1 MADKDVS
8 KVMDMLK
15 EQSVEYVDL
24 RFTDP
29 RGKWQHTAQHVSTV
43 DEDVFRRRVHVR
55 RLLDRR
61 LEGDQR
67 ERHDFDAGSDLRG
80 DGSVYRQAADDSDLR
95 HRGALDGTGLF
106 AAIRIAG
113 STAARAEEYVKST
126 GVGDTILCGAEAEFF
141 IFDSVRFGTG
151 GNFAMHQIDSVEG
164 PGSSMKDYPEGNMGH
179 RPAVKGGYFP
189 VSPVDGDVDL
199 RAEMLSTMGEMGLP
213 IEKHHHEVAQSQHE
227 LGTKFG
233 KLKTMADQMQIYKY
247 CVHNVAHSYGKTA
260 TFMPKP
266 IYGDNGSGMHTHL
279 SIWKDG
285 KPLFAGNGYADLS
298 EMCLYFIG
306 GIIKHAKACNAF
318 TNPSTNSYKRLI
330 PGFEAPV
337 LLAYSARNRS
347 ASCRIPYTTN
357 PKAKR
362 VEVRF
367 PDASGNPYLA
377 YSALFMA
384 GMDGIINKIHPGD
397 PMDKDLYD
405 LPPEELAG
413 IPTVSGSL
421 REALGALKAD
431 HEFPARGRRVHAGS
445 DRQLY
450 RAEVGRGLP
459 VRTHAASGRV
469 RDVLLGLIPTACTR
483 EERELRLPFSWLVG
497 HDISET
503 VIGRFRDRRCGG
515 RWADTA
521 SPGRAMTPTARN
533 GCA

>member
-1 MADKDVS
+1 MAESDVA

-29 RGKWQHTAQHVSTV
+29 RGKWQHTAQHVSTI
-43 DEDVFRRRVHVR
+43 DEDTFVDGIMF
-55 RLLDRR
+55 
-61 LEGDQR
+61 
-67 ERHDFDAGSDLRG
+67 
-80 DGSVYRQAADDSDLR
+80 DGSS
-95 HRGALDGTGLF
+95 
-106 AAIRIAG
+106 IAG
-113 STAARAEEYVKST
+113 WKAINESDMILMPDASTAVMDPFTAKPQLVLICDIVEPSTGQGYSRDPRSTAARAEAYVQAA

-141 IFDSVRFGTG
+141 IFDSVKFGSG
-151 GNFAMHQIDSVEG
+151 GNYCMYQVDSVEG

-179 RPAVKGGYFP
+179 RPGVKGGYFP
-189 VSPVDGDVDL
+189 VAPVDGDVDL

-227 LGTKFG
+227 LGTRFG

-298 EMCLYFIG
+298 ELCLYFIG

-347 ASCRIPYTTN
+347 ASCRIPYTTS

-367 PDASGNPYLA
+367 PDPSANPYLA

-384 GMDGIINKIHPGD
+384 GMDGILNKIHPGD
-397 PMDKDLYD
+397 AMDKDLYD

-413 IPTVSGSL
+413 IPTVCGSL

-431 HEFPARGRRVHAGS
+431 HDFLLAGDVFTQDQIDSYIDLKWNEVYKFEHTPHPVEFEMYYSV
-445 DRQLY
+445 
-450 RAEVGRGLP
+450 
-459 VRTHAASGRV
+459 
-469 RDVLLGLIPTACTR
+469 
-483 EERELRLPFSWLVG
+483 
-497 HDISET
+497 
-503 VIGRFRDRRCGG
+503 
-515 RWADTA
+515 
-521 SPGRAMTPTARN
+521 
-533 GCA
+533 